1 MSNEELQ
8 SWFEVLDNI
17 RESGAMNMFAAP
29 RFLETECGLSRAD
42 ARAVFA
48 KWTES
53 FTNRQGE
60 K

>member
-1 MSNEELQ
+1 MSSEEMQ

-42 ARAVFA
+42 AREVFI

-53 FTNRQGE
+53 FNDN

>member
-1 MSNEELQ
+1 MSREEIQ

-17 RESGAMNMFAAP
+17 RESGAMNMCAAP

-42 ARAVFA
+42 AKEVFT

-53 FTNRQGE
+53 FNNN